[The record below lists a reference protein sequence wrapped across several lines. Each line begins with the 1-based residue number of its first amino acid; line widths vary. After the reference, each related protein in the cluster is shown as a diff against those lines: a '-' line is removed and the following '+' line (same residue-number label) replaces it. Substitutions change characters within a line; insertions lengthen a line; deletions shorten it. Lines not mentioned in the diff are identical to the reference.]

1 MPPLQSKEEIM
12 AEQFARGFEELKRI
26 VESLRTDLHTKAV
39 SDGQI
44 KSELSHINT
53 NLQQLNKVVMD
64 VHSSDSLFARLI
76 SLENSAKS
84 LQKKVDEQEKFK
96 KDIDLEDKKGKWLVR
111 VAMTTGSVSLLVGL
125 ITALITFLK

>member
-1 MPPLQSKEEIM
+1 MPPLTREEIM
-12 AEQFARGFEELKRI
+12 AEQFARGFQELKTI
-26 VESLRTDLHTKAV
+26 VENLRTDLHAKAV

-44 KSELSHINT
+44 KSELAHINT

-76 SLENSAKS
+76 SLENATKS

-96 KDIDLEDKKGKWLVR
+96 KDVDVEEKKGKWQLR
-111 VAMTTGSVSLLVGL
+111 TAMITGTVSLIVG
-125 ITALITFLK
+125 IITFLSHFIK